1 MIGGGKIMK
10 AIHACKGKCLVEPV
24 TQMTNLGNG
33 LQINN
38 ETQSRKDVIA
48 GIVIDGEYKDSTIY
62 FPLYSASPLTYEG
75 KSYLILDALDVL
87 AIEYDD
93 SKDS

>member
-1 MIGGGKIMK
+1 MK

-24 TQMTNLGNG
+24 TQMTSLGNG

-62 FPLYSASPLTYEG
+62 FPLYSASPLIYEG
-75 KSYLILDALDVL
+75 KSYLILDALDIL

>member
-1 MIGGGKIMK
+1 MK

-38 ETQSRKDVIA
+38 ETQSRKDIIA
-48 GIVIDGEYKDSTIY
+48 GLVINGEYKDSTIF
-62 FPLYSASPLTYEG
+62 FPLYSASPITWEG
-75 KSYLILDALDVL
+75 KGYLILDAQDVL
-87 AIEYDD
+87 AIECDD
-93 SKDS
+93 SEDNS